1 MTAFPIP
8 ARRRFVQG
16 LAAGGALA
24 TLGRWRAAA
33 ASRHAAPAL
42 PAELRGT
49 EFHLEI
55 GETPVNFTG
64 AARIATTVN
73 GQVPAPLL
81 RWREGDT
88 VTLHVTNRLREQTSI
103 HWHGILL
110 PTEMDGVPGLSFPG
124 IDPGQTFT
132 YRFDVRQSGTYWY
145 HSHSGFQE
153 QTGLYGAIV
162 IDPKRRDPIAADR
175 DYTVL
180 LSDWTDEDPMRV
192 FDKLKAM
199 PDYYNRNQP
208 SVQGLMREADEKG
221 WRAALSERLMWERMR
236 MNPSDL
242 ADVSGATYT
251 FLTNGATPAGNW
263 TGLYK
268 PGERVR
274 LRFINGSAMTYFDVR
289 IPGLKM
295 TVVAADGQDVRP
307 VDVEEFRIAVAETY
321 DVIVEP
327 AEDRAYTIFSQAM
340 DRSGYARATLAPRPG
355 MQADVP
361 AVDRVQLLGMMDMGM
376 KHDMGAG
383 GHDMAGMSGRD
394 HGGAATAAPGD
405 AMTGMDHGA
414 AAAAPAAMAGMNH
427 DAMPGMDHGS
437 SHDSGAGQGGI
448 VEVRHPYP
456 EERGPGNSMLPD
468 VVSTR
473 LDDPGIGLRDNGRRV
488 LTYADLRS
496 IREPDDNR
504 APTREIELHL
514 TGNMERY
521 MWSFNGVTFSD
532 AKPIVLRHGER
543 VRFVLVN
550 DTMMT
555 HPIHL
560 HGLWSDLE
568 SPDGAFQVRKHTLSL
583 NPAQR
588 LSYRVSADARG
599 NWAYHCHLLYHME
612 AGMFR
617 AVVVE

>member
-1 MTAFPIP
+1 MGTSSL

-16 LAAGGALA
+16 LATGGALA
-24 TLGRWRAAA
+24 ALGGWRAA
-33 ASRHAAPAL
+33 SAAPPPTSATTSA
-42 PAELRGT
+42 PTPTAELRGT

-55 GETPVNFTG
+55 GETPVNYTG
-64 AARIATTVN
+64 ATRIATTVN
-73 GQVPAPLL
+73 GQLPAPIL

-110 PTEMDGVPGLSFPG
+110 PSNMDGVPGLSFDG

-132 YRFDVRQSGTYWY
+132 YRFPVRQSGTYWY

-162 IDPKRRDPIAADR
+162 IDPRHHDPVAFDR
-175 DYTVL
+175 EHTVL
-180 LSDWTDEDPMRV
+180 LSDWTDEDPMRL
-192 FDKLKAM
+192 FNKLKVM
-199 PDYYNRNQP
+199 PDYYNGIQP
-208 SVQGLMREADEKG
+208 SIQSLSADAREHG
-221 WRAALSERLMWERMR
+221 WRTALSERLMWEQMR

-263 TGLYK
+263 TGLFK
-268 PGERVR
+268 PGERIR

-307 VDVEEFRIAVAETY
+307 VEVEEFRIGVAETY

-327 AEDRAYTIFSQAM
+327 KDARAYTIFSQAM
-340 DRSGYARATLAPRPG
+340 DRSGYARATLAPRAG

-361 AVDRVQLLGMMDMGM
+361 ALDRVQLLGMMDMGM
-376 KHDMGAG
+376 SHDMGADMKAPMDNAG
-383 GHDMAGMSGRD
+383 GMV
-394 HGGAATAAPGD
+394 
-405 AMTGMDHGA
+405 
-414 AAAAPAAMAGMNH
+414 
-427 DAMPGMDHGS
+427 
-437 SHDSGAGQGGI
+437 Q
-448 VEVRHPYP
+448 VQHPYAT
-456 EERGPGNSMLPD
+456 ERGVGNSMLPD
-468 VVSTR
+468 QVSTR
-473 LDDPGIGLRDNGRRV
+473 LDDPGVGLRKNGRRV
-488 LTYADLRS
+488 LTYADLHS
-496 IREPDDNR
+496 LREPDDKR
-504 APTREIELHL
+504 APSREIELHL

-521 MWSFNGVTFSD
+521 MWSFNGVKFSD
-532 AKPIVLRHGER
+532 AKPIVLRYGER

-568 SPDGAFQVRKHTLSL
+568 SPDGAFQVRKHTITL

-599 NWAYHCHLLYHME
+599 LWAYHCHLLYHME

>member
-1 MTAFPIP
+1 MAPSLP
-8 ARRRFVQG
+8 LSRRRFVQG
-16 LAAGGALA
+16 LAGGGALA
-24 TLGRWRAAA
+24 ALGGWRAAA
-33 ASRHAAPAL
+33 ATAAPAAA
-42 PAELRGT
+42 AELRGT

-55 GETPVNFTG
+55 GETPVDFTG
-64 AARIATTVN
+64 AARVATTVN
-73 GQVPAPLL
+73 GQLPAPLL

-124 IDPGQTFT
+124 IDPGQTYT

-162 IDPKRRDPIAADR
+162 IDPRRRDPVASDR
-175 DYTVL
+175 DHTVL
-180 LSDWTDEDPMRV
+180 LSDWTDEDPMRL
-192 FDKLKAM
+192 FNKLKIM
-199 PDYYNRNQP
+199 PDYYNRIRP
-208 SVQGLMREADEKG
+208 SVESLRAEARDRG
-221 WRAALSERLMWERMR
+221 WSAALSERLMWERMR

-251 FLTNGATPAGNW
+251 FLTNGVTPAGNW
-263 TGLYK
+263 TGLFR

-307 VDVEEFRIAVAETY
+307 VDVDEFRIGVAETY

-327 AEDRAYTIFSQAM
+327 LEERAYTIFSQAM

-355 MQADVP
+355 MQAEVP
-361 AVDRVQLLGMMDMGM
+361 ALDRVQLLGMMDMGM
-376 KHDMGAG
+376 AHDMGG
-383 GHDMAGMSGRD
+383 GHG
-394 HGGAATAAPGD
+394 
-405 AMTGMDHGA
+405 
-414 AAAAPAAMAGMNH
+414 
-427 DAMPGMDHGS
+427 AMPGMDHGG
-437 SHDSGAGQGGI
+437 HGSGAEQGGM
-448 VEVRHPYP
+448 VEVKHPYP
-456 EERGPGNSMLPD
+456 AERGVGNSMLPD

-473 LDDPGIGLRDNGRRV
+473 LDDPGVGLRGNGRRV

-496 IREPDDNR
+496 MREPEDNR
-504 APTREIELHL
+504 EPSREIELHL
-514 TGNMERY
+514 TGAMERY
-521 MWSFNGVTFSD
+521 MWSFNGVKFSD
-532 AKPIVLRHGER
+532 ARPIVLRYGER

-568 SPDGAFQVRKHTLSL
+568 SPDGAFQVRKHTISL

>member
-1 MTAFPIP
+1 MTAHTLTT
-8 ARRRFVQG
+8 RRRFVQG

-24 TLGRWRAAA
+24 ALGGWRQASAQSGAAA
-33 ASRHAAPAL
+33 A
-42 PAELRGT
+42 AELRGT
-49 EFHLEI
+49 KFHLEI

-64 AARIATTVN
+64 AARVATTVN
-73 GQVPAPLL
+73 GRLPAPLL

-110 PTEMDGVPGLSFPG
+110 PTGMDGVPGLSFAG

-162 IDPKRRDPIAADR
+162 IDPRHRDPIASDR

-192 FDKLKAM
+192 FDKLKVM
-199 PDYYNRNQP
+199 PDYYNRIQP
-208 SVQGLMREADEKG
+208 SMQSLADNAGDKG
-221 WRAALSERLMWERMR
+221 WRAALADRLMWERMR
-236 MNPSDL
+236 MNPTDL

-251 FLTNGATPAGNW
+251 YLTNGATPAANW
-263 TGLYK
+263 TGLFK

-289 IPGLKM
+289 IPGLTM

-307 VDVEEFRIAVAETY
+307 VDVEEFRIGVAETY
-321 DVIVEP
+321 DVIVTP
-327 AEDRAYTIFSQAM
+327 AQDRAYTIFSQAM
-340 DRSGYARATLAPRPG
+340 DRSGYARATLAPRAG
-355 MQADVP
+355 MQASVP
-361 AVDRVQLLGMMDMGM
+361 EMDRVQVLGMMDMGM
-376 KHDMGAG
+376 AHDMSGSQPMPAGHAGHGAG
-383 GHDMAGMSGRD
+383 T
-394 HGGAATAAPGD
+394 GAD
-405 AMTGMDHGA
+405 
-414 AAAAPAAMAGMNH
+414 
-427 DAMPGMDHGS
+427 
-437 SHDSGAGQGGI
+437 AGQGGM

-456 EERGPGNSMLPD
+456 AERGVGNSMLPD

-473 LDDPGIGLRDNGRRV
+473 LDDPGPGLRGNGRRV

-496 IREPDDNR
+496 VREPDDNR
-504 APTREIELHL
+504 APSREIELHL

-521 MWSFNGVTFSD
+521 MWSFNGVKFSD
-532 AKPIVLRHGER
+532 ARPIVLRHGER

-568 SPDGAFQVRKHTLSL
+568 SPDGAFQVRKHTISL

-588 LSYRVSADARG
+588 ISYRVSADTRG

>member
-1 MTAFPIP
+1 MTASHPLS
-8 ARRRFVQG
+8 RRRFVQG
-16 LAAGGALA
+16 LAGGGALA
-24 TLGRWRAAA
+24 ALGGWRSALAVP
-33 ASRHAAPAL
+33 APASA
-42 PAELRGT
+42 AELRGT

-64 AARIATTVN
+64 AARIGTTVN
-73 GQVPAPLL
+73 GQLPAPLL

-110 PTEMDGVPGLSFPG
+110 PTDMDGVPGLSFPG
-124 IDPGQTFT
+124 IDPGQTYT

-162 IDPKRRDPIAADR
+162 IDPRRRDPVASDR

-180 LSDWTDEDPMRV
+180 LSDWTDEDPMRL
-192 FDKLKAM
+192 FNKLKIV
-199 PDYYNRNQP
+199 PDYYNRIQP
-208 SVQGLMREADEKG
+208 SIESLRAQARDQG
-221 WRAALSERLMWERMR
+221 WSAALSERLMWEQMR

-251 FLTNGATPAGNW
+251 FLTNGITPAGNW
-263 TGLYK
+263 TGLFQ

-307 VDVEEFRIAVAETY
+307 VDVDEFRIGVAETY

-327 AEDRAYTIFSQAM
+327 REDRAYTIFSQAM
-340 DRSGYARATLAPRPG
+340 DRSGYARATLAPRAG
-355 MQADVP
+355 MQAEVP
-361 AVDRVQLLGMMDMGM
+361 PVDRVQLLGMMDMGM
-376 KHDMGAG
+376 AHDMGGG
-383 GHDMAGMSGRD
+383 GHG
-394 HGGAATAAPGD
+394 
-405 AMTGMDHGA
+405 
-414 AAAAPAAMAGMNH
+414 
-427 DAMPGMDHGS
+427 AMPGMDHGG
-437 SHDSGAGQGGI
+437 HGSGAGQGGM
-448 VEVRHPYP
+448 VEVKHPYP
-456 EERGPGNSMLPD
+456 TERGVGNSMLPD

-473 LDDPGIGLRDNGRRV
+473 LDDPGVGLRDNGRRV

-496 IREPDDNR
+496 MREPADNR
-504 APTREIELHL
+504 APSREIELHL
-514 TGNMERY
+514 TGTMERY
-521 MWSFNGVTFSD
+521 MWSFNGVKFSD
-532 AKPIVLRHGER
+532 AKPIVLRYGER

-568 SPDGAFQVRKHTLSL
+568 SPDGAFQVRKHTISL

>member
-1 MTAFPIP
+1 MTALSLPS
-8 ARRRFVQG
+8 RRRFVQG
-16 LAAGGALA
+16 LAGGGALA
-24 TLGRWRAAA
+24 ALGGWRAALA
-33 ASRHAAPAL
+33 QPAPA
-42 PAELRGT
+42 AELRGT

-64 AARIATTVN
+64 AARVATTVN

-81 RWREGDT
+81 RWREGDA

-162 IDPKRRDPIAADR
+162 IEPRRRDPIASDR

-192 FDKLKAM
+192 FNKLKVM
-199 PDYYNRNQP
+199 PDYYNRIQP
-208 SVQGLMREADEKG
+208 SVQSLVADAREKG
-221 WRAALSERLMWERMR
+221 WRGALAERLMWEQMR
-236 MNPSDL
+236 MNPTDL
-242 ADVSGATYT
+242 ADVSGSTYT

-263 TGLYK
+263 TGLFK

-289 IPGLKM
+289 IPGLTM

-307 VDVEEFRIAVAETY
+307 VDVEEFRIGVAETY
-321 DVIVEP
+321 DVVVEP
-327 AEDRAYTIFSQAM
+327 TQDRAYTIFSQAM
-340 DRSGYARATLAPRPG
+340 DRSGYARATLAPRAG

-361 AVDRVQLLGMMDMGM
+361 ALDPVQLLGMMDMGM
-376 KHDMGAG
+376 AHGEDA
-383 GHDMAGMSGRD
+383 GHDMAGMPDSASA
-394 HGGAATAAPGD
+394 GAMSHA
-405 AMTGMDHGA
+405 
-414 AAAAPAAMAGMNH
+414 
-427 DAMPGMDHGS
+427 AMPGMEHAGAHGS
-437 SHDSGAGQGGI
+437 GADQGGM

-456 EERGPGNSMLPD
+456 AERGVGNSMLPD

-473 LDDPGIGLRDNGRRV
+473 LDDPGVGLRDNGRRV

-496 IREPDDNR
+496 VREPDDNR
-504 APTREIELHL
+504 PPSREIELHL

-521 MWSFNGVTFSD
+521 MWSFNGVKFSD
-532 AKPIVLRHGER
+532 ARPIVLRYGER

-568 SPDGAFQVRKHTLSL
+568 SPDGAFQVRKHTISL

-588 LSYRVSADARG
+588 ISYRVSADARG

>member
-1 MTAFPIP
+1 MTNSHPLS
-8 ARRRFVQG
+8 RRRFVQG
-16 LAAGGALA
+16 LAGGGALA
-24 TLGRWRAAA
+24 ALGNWRAALA
-33 ASRHAAPAL
+33 TPAPA
-42 PAELRGT
+42 AAAQLRGT

-64 AARIATTVN
+64 AARVGTTVN

-132 YRFDVRQSGTYWY
+132 YRFQVRQSGTYWY

-162 IDPKRRDPIAADR
+162 IDPRRPDPIASDR

-180 LSDWTDEDPMRV
+180 LSDWTDEDPMRL
-192 FDKLKAM
+192 FNKLKIM
-199 PDYYNRNQP
+199 PDYYNRIQP
-208 SVQGLMREADEKG
+208 SVESLRAEARDKG
-221 WRAALSERLMWERMR
+221 WGPALSERLMWEQMR

-251 FLTNGATPAGNW
+251 FLTNGVTPAGNW
-263 TGLYK
+263 TGLFK
-268 PGERVR
+268 PGERIR

-307 VDVEEFRIAVAETY
+307 VDVDEFRIGVAETY

-327 AEDRAYTIFSQAM
+327 RDERAYTIFSQAM
-340 DRSGYARATLAPRPG
+340 DRSGYARATLAPRAG
-355 MQADVP
+355 MQAEIP
-361 AVDRVQLLGMMDMGM
+361 ELDRVQLLGMMDMGM
-376 KHDMGAG
+376 AHDMGGG
-383 GHDMAGMSGRD
+383 GHDMGGGGSAGG
-394 HGGAATAAPGD
+394 HG
-405 AMTGMDHGA
+405 
-414 AAAAPAAMAGMNH
+414 
-427 DAMPGMDHGS
+427 AMPGMDHGG
-437 SHDSGAGQGGI
+437 HGSGAGQGGM
-448 VEVRHPYP
+448 VEVKHPYP
-456 EERGPGNSMLPD
+456 TERGVSNSMLPD

-473 LDDPGIGLRDNGRRV
+473 LDDPGVGLRDNGRRV

-496 IREPDDNR
+496 MREPPDNR
-504 APTREIELHL
+504 PPSREIELHL
-514 TGNMERY
+514 TGTMERY
-521 MWSFNGVTFSD
+521 MWSFNGVKYTD
-532 AKPIVLRHGER
+532 AKPIVLRYGER

-568 SPDGAFQVRKHTLSL
+568 SPDGAFQVRKHTISL

>member
-1 MTAFPIP
+1 MTDTLPPIG
-8 ARRRFVQG
+8 RRRFVQG

-24 TLGRWRAAA
+24 ALGGWRAALA
-33 ASRHAAPAL
+33 QPARQA
-42 PAELRGT
+42 AELRGT

-64 AARIATTVN
+64 ATRVGTTVN
-73 GQVPAPLL
+73 GQIPAPLL

-88 VTLHVTNRLREQTSI
+88 VTLHVTNRLREQSSI

-110 PTEMDGVPGLSFPG
+110 PTDMDGVPGLSFPG
-124 IDPGQTFT
+124 IDPGQTYT

-162 IDPKRRDPIAADR
+162 IEPRRRDPIAFDR
-175 DYTVL
+175 EHVVL
-180 LSDWTDEDPMRV
+180 LSDWTDEDPMSV
-192 FDKLKAM
+192 FRKLM
-199 PDYYNRNQP
+199 VQPDYYNRIRP
-208 SVQGLMREADEKG
+208 SVQSLAREAETKG
-221 WRAALSERLMWERMR
+221 WGAAVSERLMWEKMR
-236 MNPSDL
+236 MTPTDL

-251 FLTNGATPAGNW
+251 FLTNGATPASNW
-263 TGLYK
+263 TGLFK

-307 VDVEEFRIAVAETY
+307 VEVDEFRIAVAETY

-361 AVDRVQLLGMMDMGM
+361 ALDPVQLLTMMDMGM
-376 KHDMGAG
+376 AHDMSG
-383 GHDMAGMSGRD
+383 GMA
-394 HGGAATAAPGD
+394 
-405 AMTGMDHGA
+405 GMDHGA
-414 AAAAPAAMAGMNH
+414 MPGMGQASPPAAPGMNH
-427 DAMPGMDHGS
+427 GAMPGMDHAAMPGMNHGDAAGS
-437 SHDSGAGQGGI
+437 GGM
-448 VEVRHPYP
+448 VEVKHPYP
-456 EERGPGNSMLPD
+456 AERGVGNSMLPD

-473 LDDPGIGLRDNGRRV
+473 LDDPGVGLRDNGRRV

-496 IREPDDNR
+496 MVEPSDNT
-504 APTREIELHL
+504 PPSREIELHL

-521 MWSFNGVTFSD
+521 MWSFNGVKFSD
-532 AKPIVLRHGER
+532 AKPIVLKHGER

-568 SPDGAFQVRKHTLSL
+568 SADGAFQVRKHTISL

-588 LSYRVSADARG
+588 LTYRVSADARG
-599 NWAYHCHLLYHME
+599 KWAYHCHLLYHME

>member
-1 MTAFPIP
+1 VTGTPPRA

-24 TLGRWRAAA
+24 AMGGWRAAMA
-33 ASRHAAPAL
+33 HAHPPAD
-42 PAELRGT
+42 ELRGT

-64 AARIATTVN
+64 ASRMATTVN
-73 GQVPAPLL
+73 GRLPAPLL

-88 VTLHVTNRLREQTSI
+88 VTLHVSNRLREQTSI

-110 PTEMDGVPGLSFPG
+110 PSDMDGVPGMSFEGIAPG
-124 IDPGQTFT
+124 ATFT
-132 YRFDVRQSGTYWY
+132 YRFPVRQSGTYWY

-153 QTGLYGAIV
+153 QTGLYGPIV
-162 IDPKRRDPIAADR
+162 IEPRGGEAAASDR
-175 DYTVL
+175 EYTVL

-192 FDKLKAM
+192 FRKLVAM
-199 PDYYNRNQP
+199 PDYYNRLQP
-208 SVQGLMREADEKG
+208 SVETLVRAARAEG
-221 WRAALSERLMWERMR
+221 WGAALSERLMWERMR
-236 MNPSDL
+236 MSPADL

-251 FLTNGATPAGNW
+251 FLANGVTPAGNW
-263 TGLYK
+263 TGLFR
-268 PGERVR
+268 PGEKVR
-274 LRFINGSAMTYFDVR
+274 LRFVNGSAMTYFDLR

-307 VDVEEFRIAVAETY
+307 VEVDEFRIAVAETY

-327 AEDRAYTIFSQAM
+327 AEDRAYTIYAQAM

-355 MQADVP
+355 MQAEVP
-361 AVDRVQLLGMMDMGM
+361 PLDPVRLLGMRDMGM
-376 KHDMGAG
+376 AHGAAHGMPRGQAAAQDMPGMADHAMP
-383 GHDMAGMSGRD
+383 GHAAQGHAMQD
-394 HGGAATAAPGD
+394 HGGAAD
-405 AMTGMDHGA
+405 GMVPQA
-414 AAAAPAAMAGMNH
+414 
-427 DAMPGMDHGS
+427 
-437 SHDSGAGQGGI
+437 
-448 VEVRHPYP
+448 HPYP
-456 EERGPGNSMLPD
+456 AERGVGNAMLPD
-468 VVSTR
+468 AVSTR
-473 LDDPGIGLRDNGRRV
+473 LDDPGVGLRNNGRRV

-496 IREPDDNR
+496 LREPADNR
-504 APTREIELHL
+504 PPTREIELHL

-521 MWSFNGVTFSD
+521 MWSFNGVKFSD
-532 AKPIVLRHGER
+532 ARPIVLRLGER

-568 SPDGAFQVRKHTLSL
+568 SPDGAFQVRKHTISL

-588 LSYRVSADARG
+588 LSYRVSADTRG
-599 NWAYHCHLLYHME
+599 KWAYHCHLLYHME

>member
-1 MTAFPIP
+1 MKDTLPPI

-24 TLGRWRAAA
+24 ALGGWRAALA
-33 ASRHAAPAL
+33 QPARQA
-42 PAELRGT
+42 AELRGT

-64 AARIATTVN
+64 ATRVGTTVN
-73 GQVPAPLL
+73 GQIPAPLL

-88 VTLHVTNRLREQTSI
+88 VTLHVTNRLHEQSSI

-110 PTEMDGVPGLSFPG
+110 PTDMDGVPGLSFPG
-124 IDPGQTFT
+124 IDPGQTYT

-162 IDPKRRDPIAADR
+162 IEPRRRDPIAFDR
-175 DYTVL
+175 EHVVL
-180 LSDWTDEDPMRV
+180 LSDWTDEDPMSV
-192 FDKLKAM
+192 FRKLM
-199 PDYYNRNQP
+199 VQPDYYNRIRP
-208 SVQGLMREADEKG
+208 SVQSLAREAETKG
-221 WRAALSERLMWERMR
+221 WGAALSERLMWEQMR
-236 MNPSDL
+236 MTPTDL

-263 TGLYK
+263 TGLFK

-274 LRFINGSAMTYFDVR
+274 LRFINGSAMSYFDVR

-307 VDVEEFRIAVAETY
+307 VEVDEFRIAVAETY

-340 DRSGYARATLAPRPG
+340 DRSGYARATLAPRPD

-361 AVDRVQLLGMMDMGM
+361 ALDPVQLLTMMDMGM
-376 KHDMGAG
+376 AHDMSG
-383 GHDMAGMSGRD
+383 GMA
-394 HGGAATAAPGD
+394 
-405 AMTGMDHGA
+405 GMDHG
-414 AAAAPAAMAGMNH
+414 
-427 DAMPGMDHGS
+427 AMPGMDHAAMSGMNHGDAAGS
-437 SHDSGAGQGGI
+437 GGM
-448 VEVRHPYP
+448 VEVKHPYP
-456 EERGPGNSMLPD
+456 AERGVGNSMLPD
-468 VVSTR
+468 VVLTR
-473 LDDPGIGLRDNGRRV
+473 LDDPGVGLRDNGRRV

-496 IREPDDNR
+496 MVEPADNTP
-504 APTREIELHL
+504 PTREIELHL

-521 MWSFNGVTFSD
+521 MWSFNGVKFSD
-532 AKPIVLRHGER
+532 AKPIVLKHGER

-550 DTMMT
+550 NTMMT

-568 SPDGAFQVRKHTLSL
+568 SADGAFQVRKHTISL

-588 LSYRVSADARG
+588 LTYRVSADARG
-599 NWAYHCHLLYHME
+599 KWAYHCHLLYHME

>member
-1 MTAFPIP
+1 MTDTLPPIG
-8 ARRRFVQG
+8 RRRFVQG

-24 TLGRWRAAA
+24 ALGGWRAALA
-33 ASRHAAPAL
+33 QPARQA
-42 PAELRGT
+42 AELRGT

-64 AARIATTVN
+64 ATRVGTTVN
-73 GQVPAPLL
+73 GQIPAPLL

-88 VTLHVTNRLREQTSI
+88 VTLHVTNRLHEQSSI

-110 PTEMDGVPGLSFPG
+110 PTDMDGVPGLSFPG
-124 IDPGQTFT
+124 IDPGQTYT

-162 IDPKRRDPIAADR
+162 IEPRRRDPIAFDR
-175 DYTVL
+175 EHVVL
-180 LSDWTDEDPMRV
+180 LSDWTDEDPMSV
-192 FDKLKAM
+192 FRKLM
-199 PDYYNRNQP
+199 VQPDYYNRIRP
-208 SVQGLMREADEKG
+208 SVQSLAREAETKG
-221 WRAALSERLMWERMR
+221 WGAALSERLMWEQMR
-236 MNPSDL
+236 MTPTDL

-263 TGLYK
+263 TGLFK

-274 LRFINGSAMTYFDVR
+274 LRFINGSAMSYFDVR

-307 VDVEEFRIAVAETY
+307 VEVDEFRIAVAETY

-361 AVDRVQLLGMMDMGM
+361 ALDPVQLLTMMDMGM
-376 KHDMGAG
+376 AHDMSG
-383 GHDMAGMSGRD
+383 GMA
-394 HGGAATAAPGD
+394 
-405 AMTGMDHGA
+405 GMDHG
-414 AAAAPAAMAGMNH
+414 
-427 DAMPGMDHGS
+427 AMPGMDHAAMSGMNHGDAAGS
-437 SHDSGAGQGGI
+437 GGM
-448 VEVRHPYP
+448 VEVKHPYP
-456 EERGPGNSMLPD
+456 AERGVGNSMLPD

-473 LDDPGIGLRDNGRRV
+473 LDDPGVGLRDNGRRV

-496 IREPDDNR
+496 MVEPADNTP
-504 APTREIELHL
+504 PTREIELHL

-521 MWSFNGVTFSD
+521 MWSFNGVKFSD
-532 AKPIVLRHGER
+532 AKPIVLKHGER

-568 SPDGAFQVRKHTLSL
+568 SADGAFQVRKHTISL

-588 LSYRVSADARG
+588 LTYRVSADARG
-599 NWAYHCHLLYHME
+599 KWAYHCHLLYHME

>member
-1 MTAFPIP
+1 MTNSHPLS
-8 ARRRFVQG
+8 RRRFVQG
-16 LAAGGALA
+16 LAGGGALA
-24 TLGRWRAAA
+24 ALGNWRAALA
-33 ASRHAAPAL
+33 TPAPA
-42 PAELRGT
+42 AAAQLRGT

-64 AARIATTVN
+64 AARVGTTVN

-132 YRFDVRQSGTYWY
+132 YRFQVRQSGTYWY

-162 IDPKRRDPIAADR
+162 IDPRRPDPIASDR

-180 LSDWTDEDPMRV
+180 LSDWTDEDPMRL
-192 FDKLKAM
+192 FNKLKIM
-199 PDYYNRNQP
+199 PDYYNRIQP
-208 SVQGLMREADEKG
+208 SVESLRAEARDKG
-221 WRAALSERLMWERMR
+221 WGPALSERLMWEQMR

-251 FLTNGATPAGNW
+251 FLTNGVTPAGNW
-263 TGLYK
+263 TGLFK
-268 PGERVR
+268 PGERIR

-307 VDVEEFRIAVAETY
+307 VDVDEFRIGVAETY

-327 AEDRAYTIFSQAM
+327 RDERAYTIFSQAM
-340 DRSGYARATLAPRPG
+340 DRSGYARATLAPRAG
-355 MQADVP
+355 MQAEIP
-361 AVDRVQLLGMMDMGM
+361 ELDRVQLLGMMDMGM
-376 KHDMGAG
+376 AHDMGGGGHDMGGGSGAG
-383 GHDMAGMSGRD
+383 GHG
-394 HGGAATAAPGD
+394 
-405 AMTGMDHGA
+405 
-414 AAAAPAAMAGMNH
+414 
-427 DAMPGMDHGS
+427 AMPGMDHGG
-437 SHDSGAGQGGI
+437 HGSGAGQGGM
-448 VEVRHPYP
+448 VEVKHPYP
-456 EERGPGNSMLPD
+456 TERGVSNSMLPD

-473 LDDPGIGLRDNGRRV
+473 LNDPGVGLRDNGRRV

-496 IREPDDNR
+496 MREPPDNR
-504 APTREIELHL
+504 PPSREIELHL
-514 TGNMERY
+514 TGTMERY
-521 MWSFNGVTFSD
+521 MWSFNGVKYTD
-532 AKPIVLRHGER
+532 AKPIVLRYGER

-568 SPDGAFQVRKHTLSL
+568 SPDGAFQVRKHTISL

>member
-1 MTAFPIP
+1 MTASHPLS
-8 ARRRFVQG
+8 RRRFVQG
-16 LAAGGALA
+16 LAGGGALTA
-24 TLGRWRAAA
+24 LGGWRAAL
-33 ASRHAAPAL
+33 AAPA
-42 PAELRGT
+42 PAAAAELRGT

-64 AARIATTVN
+64 AARIGTTVN
-73 GQVPAPLL
+73 GQLPAPRL

-88 VTLHVTNRLREQTSI
+88 VTLHVTNRLREQSSI

-124 IDPGQTFT
+124 IDPGQTYT
-132 YRFDVRQSGTYWY
+132 YHFDVRQSGTYWY

-162 IDPKRRDPIAADR
+162 IDPRRRDPIASDR

-180 LSDWTDEDPMRV
+180 LSDWTDEDPMRL
-192 FDKLKAM
+192 FNKLKIM
-199 PDYYNRNQP
+199 PDYYNGIQP
-208 SVQGLMREADEKG
+208 SIQSLRAEARDKG
-221 WRAALSERLMWERMR
+221 WSAALSERLMWEQMR

-251 FLTNGATPAGNW
+251 FLTNGVTPAGNW
-263 TGLYK
+263 TGLFQ

-307 VDVEEFRIAVAETY
+307 VDVDEFRIGVAETY

-327 AEDRAYTIFSQAM
+327 QDERAYTIFSQAM
-340 DRSGYARATLAPRPG
+340 DRSGYARATLAPRAG
-355 MQADVP
+355 MQAEVP
-361 AVDRVQLLGMMDMGM
+361 ALDRVQLLGMMDMGM
-376 KHDMGAG
+376 AHDM
-383 GHDMAGMSGRD
+383 D
-394 HGGAATAAPGD
+394 HGG
-405 AMTGMDHGA
+405 HG
-414 AAAAPAAMAGMNH
+414 
-427 DAMPGMDHGS
+427 
-437 SHDSGAGQGGI
+437 SGAGQGGM
-448 VEVRHPYP
+448 VEVKHPYP
-456 EERGPGNSMLPD
+456 TERGVSNSMLPD

-473 LDDPGIGLRDNGRRV
+473 LDDPGVGLRDNGRRV

-496 IREPDDNR
+496 MREPQDNR
-504 APTREIELHL
+504 APSREIELHL
-514 TGNMERY
+514 TGTMERY
-521 MWSFNGVTFSD
+521 MWSFNGVKFSD
-532 AKPIVLRHGER
+532 AKPIVLRYGER

-568 SPDGAFQVRKHTLSL
+568 SPDGAFQVRKHTISL